1 MAAPLNSILRVRL
14 FFDYPP
20 PATPGCRMN
29 WLLVDMNRCRV
40 VADLASIIRDK
51 FEFSR
56 GTLLSLFIDECFLPP
71 SESACLVRDNDS
83 IRVKTECVLPEL
95 NGLES
100 KNESLVSHWK
110 NKKRFRTEDEPLP
123 KADINSHTKKKK
135 KRKQQQETPSP
146 SPQQEVESLPDCS
159 RKKKER
165 KKKESASEESEVQ
178 LKQKKKDKVYKDD
191 LVISN
196 KDKKNKCKTL
206 PVFYGL
212 KPPKLSSVFKKTSV
226 KQTAQSDSESSTSS
240 DTTEDELPPAA
251 TSLKRFKGQP
261 LSGLGDGTVNKA
273 ATSKQASSTFKPGV
287 TREGRQSSD
296 LATAKQTQKVAA
308 SSGTKHVATSQA
320 KSSSSDSS
328 SEDTEMATKKPAVE
342 QIQKMAAASSGIKP
356 AATSQT
362 KSSSSDSS
370 SEDTEM
376 ATKKPALEKM
386 QKMAAAS
393 SGMKPAAT
401 SSSNSNSKDTE
412 MVTKKLVPTLGPSL
426 PGVGRSI
433 PLNIGRGSGRF
444 DNQFSWR
451 GSGGH
456 GQRGGR
462 GRAKAG
468 AGNHFFYNSE
478 GNTLQEQ
485 QKDVL
490 SNKSIILENP
500 PAEEPKKDYASLPLL
515 AAPPQIGQRIAF
527 KLLELTEN
535 YTPEVSDYKEGKII
549 SYDQT
554 TSQVELEVLTSP
566 AVSAEPGK
574 FDLVYHT
581 PDGAEVVE
589 YAVTRSSKI
598 TERWSSLIEPRLIT
612 ESTQAATSSGP
623 A

>member
-100 KNESLVSHWK
+100 KNESPVSHWK

-123 KADINSHTKKKK
+123 KTDINSHTKKK
-135 KRKQQQETPSP
+135 KRKQQQETPSQ
-146 SPQQEVESLPDCS
+146 SPQQEVEGLPDCS
-159 RKKKER
+159 RKKRDR

-212 KPPKLSSVFKKTSV
+212 KPPKLSSVLKKTSV

-240 DTTEDELPPAA
+240 DTAEDELPTAA
-251 TSLKRFKGQP
+251 TSLKSFKGQS
-261 LSGLGDGTVNKA
+261 LSGLGDGTVNKS
-273 ATSKQASSTFKPGV
+273 ATSKQASSTFKLGV

-296 LATAKQTQKVAA
+296 LTTAKQTQKVAA
-308 SSGTKHVATSQA
+308 SSGTKHVATSQT
-320 KSSSSDSS
+320 KSSSTNSS
-328 SEDTEMATKKPAVE
+328 SEDTE
-342 QIQKMAAASSGIKP
+342 I
-356 AATSQT
+356 
-362 KSSSSDSS
+362 
-370 SEDTEM
+370 

-386 QKMAAAS
+386 QKVAAAS

-401 SSSNSNSKDTE
+401 SQTKCSSTDSSSEDTEMVTKKPALEQMQKRAAASSGQTKSSSSTSNSKDTE

-468 AGNHFFYNSE
+468 AGNHSFYNYE

-490 SNKSIILENP
+490 SNKSVIRENP
-500 PAEEPKKDYASLPLL
+500 PAEEPKKDYTSLPLL

-589 YAVTRSSKI
+589 YAVSRSSKI